1 MYPHH
6 MLNKDVLGGGIYLRK
21 LPDLSFWAR
30 PFRITSFWGTLGF
43 PSGALPSWEPQS
55 GDPDSTPEVLSSC

>member
-21 LPDLSFWAR
+21 LPDLSL
-30 PFRITSFWGTLGF
+30 IGF
-43 PSGALPSWEPQS
+43 GVMDILR
-55 GDPDSTPEVLSSC
+55 L